1 MPKLD
6 KPILNPSKTNK
17 MKDIKSRKFTLV
29 EKLISVSDEQII
41 QYLEQFFKKLEQEDE
56 QKLPPLTPEEIAG
69 VKQAMEQAKNGEVY
83 SEEEVKKMFL
93 K

>member
-1 MPKLD
+1 
-6 KPILNPSKTNK
+6 
-17 MKDIKSRKFTLV
+17 MKDLKARKFMLM

-41 QYLEQFFKKLEQEDE
+41 QYLEQFFKGLEQEE
-56 QKLPPLTPEEIAG
+56 QSFPPLTPEEIEG
-69 VKQAMEQAKNGEVY
+69 VKEAMEQAKNGEVY